1 MRSGQ
6 RFLGAFF
13 LLLVDIACFGLTY
26 FLVDLFQAYFPSH
39 GLRFMEYHNFWVNA
53 SIWGVVAL
61 YLGVYR
67 AYVEYQLDVLMRQTW
82 RALVFQQ
89 LIVAFFL
96 KLNTGHFYFEQVI
109 FIKVGLLFFFIF
121 AVRFLLLR
129 IDYIIENRSNHFNR
143 IGIYGLNLDA
153 IQLASQFEMQYHGR
167 KFAGIINEE
176 KVLSRSD
183 DDLPMYIQ
191 VLRAIDYAQEVNIR
205 ELFVCVPTHYIHD
218 LNYLFQEAEKK
229 FVRLNIVPSAKD
241 QRRWAYPVQ
250 QELGIHFIT
259 NRVKPLDS
267 LANRMIKRGF
277 DIVFSL
283 LVIVLVLSWLY
294 PILAVIIKLQSKG
307 PVIFKQQRTG
317 RGNKVFW
324 CYKFRSMRV
333 NDASDRVQAVKD
345 DVRLTRIGAFIRK
358 TSLDEF
364 PQFINVLLGDMSVVG
379 PRPHMLYHSQTY
391 QRLVDGFT
399 FRHFVKPG
407 ITGLA
412 QISGLRGEVNGPE
425 ILQARI
431 QKDIEYIEHWNL
443 IQDVKIC
450 FLTIYFLVM
459 GDENAY

>member
-6 RFLGAFF
+6 RFFGAF
-13 LLLVDIACFGLTY
+13 LLLLADAVCFGLTY
-26 FLVDLFQAYFPSH
+26 FFVDLFQAYFPNQ
-39 GLRFMEYHNFWVNA
+39 GPRFIEHHNYWVNA
-53 SIWGVVAL
+53 SIWGIVAL
-61 YLGVYR
+61 YIGVYR

-82 RALVFQQ
+82 RALVLQQ

-96 KLNTGHFYFEQVI
+96 KINTGHFYIEQVI
-109 FIKVGLLFFFIF
+109 FIKLGLLFFFIF
-121 AVRFLLLR
+121 ATRFLLFR
-129 IDYIIENRSNHFNR
+129 IDYAFENRANHFNR

-153 IQLASQFEMQYHGR
+153 IQLASHFEMKYHGR

-183 DDLPMYIQ
+183 DDLPIYIQ
-191 VLRAIDYAQEVNIR
+191 VLRAIDYAQEENIR

-229 FVRLNIVPSAKD
+229 FVRLNIIPSAMD

-283 LVIVLVLSWLY
+283 LVILLVLSWLY
-294 PILAVIIKLQSKG
+294 PILALIIKLQSQG

-364 PQFINVLLGDMSVVG
+364 PQFVNVLLGDMSVVG

-391 QRLVDGFT
+391 QRLVEGFT

-412 QISGLRGEVNGPE
+412 QISGLRGEVDGHE

-431 QKDIEYIEHWNL
+431 QKDIEYIENWSI
-443 IQDVKIC
+443 IQDFKIC
-450 FLTIYFLVM
+450 FLTLYFLFV

>member
-13 LLLVDIACFGLTY
+13 LLLADAVCFGLTY
-26 FLVDLFQAYFPSH
+26 FLVDLFQAYFPNQ
-39 GLRFMEYHNFWVNA
+39 GPRFIEHHNFWVNA
-53 SIWGVVAL
+53 SIWGIVAL
-61 YLGVYR
+61 YIGVYR

-82 RALVFQQ
+82 RALVLQQ

-96 KLNTGHFYFEQVI
+96 KINTGHFYIEQVI
-109 FIKVGLLFFFIF
+109 FIKLGLLFFFIF
-121 AVRFLLLR
+121 ATRFLLFR
-129 IDYIIENRSNHFNR
+129 IDYAFENRANHFNR

-153 IQLASQFEMQYHGR
+153 IQLASHFEMKYHGR

-183 DDLPMYIQ
+183 DDLPIYIQ
-191 VLRAIDYAQEVNIR
+191 VLRAIDYAQEENIR

-218 LNYLFQEAEKK
+218 LSYLFQEAEKK
-229 FVRLNIVPSAKD
+229 FVRLNIIPSAMD

-283 LVIVLVLSWLY
+283 FVIVFVLSWLY

-345 DVRLTRIGAFIRK
+345 DVRLTRIGSFIRK

-391 QRLVDGFT
+391 QRLVEGFT

-412 QISGLRGEVNGPE
+412 QISGLRGEVNGTE

-443 IQDVKIC
+443 IQDIKIC

>member
-6 RFLGAFF
+6 RFLGAF
-13 LLLVDIACFGLTY
+13 LLLLADVACFGLTY

-39 GLRFMEYHNFWVNA
+39 GPRFMEHHNFWVNA

-317 RGNKVFW
+317 RGNMVFW

-391 QRLVDGFT
+391 QRLVEGFT

-459 GDENAY
+459 GDDNAY